1 MDENRNSGNP
11 IRKEVKG
18 FKTMSGIWQ
27 VMENIKHR
35 GQQNK
40 LLSEKNRIISVDE
53 KILDNE

>member
-1 MDENRNSGNP
+1 
-11 IRKEVKG
+11 
-18 FKTMSGIWQ
+18 MSGIWQ